1 MELVQQLAALIT
13 VTSAGL
19 YFITVLVKT
28 YKMFKVNEE
37 EIKKEAKAAVQ
48 QVVEQAE
55 QVKTKVEAKVEE
67 KIIEKAS
74 QKIKED
80 EQSPPAQ
87 S

>member
-1 MELVQQLAALIT
+1 MDLIQQLAALIT

-19 YFITVLVKT
+19 YFVTVLVKT

-37 EIKKEAKAAVQ
+37 DIKKEAKEVVK

-74 QKIKED
+74 QKPQEN